1 MVNYSALGFDSFEE
15 YYDTFFATLKET
27 NKKHDYFV
35 DWDKVKRK
43 AEKYENEISLM
54 NVLAKTEEEKREEK
68 LRELLIDYPDTIR
81 VIPLILAIRGD
92 EVDVLDEEELEP
104 KHIDFDP
111 SKLDMDGVVTFCRKS
126 GVLDLFSRIDDLYD
140 YIFGVEV
147 GLDTNARKNRSG
159 KSFEDI
165 VEVVLEREL
174 SDLPDV
180 TYTSQSILKLER
192 RKYAD
197 FVVLKNGEPVIGIEV
212 NFYNTTG
219 SKPSEVAGSYI
230 ELEERIVNED
240 GKVDALIWIT
250 DGPAWRKME
259 EPIKS
264 AMRNMD
270 FVLNLEMAENNI
282 RELVE
287 ALA

>member
-1 MVNYSALGFDSFEE
+1 MVDYKALGFDSFEE

-35 DWDKVKRK
+35 DWEKVKQK
-43 AEKYENEISLM
+43 AEKFENEISLM
-54 NVLAKTEEEKREEK
+54 NVLAKTDEEEREEK
-68 LRELLIDYPDTIR
+68 LREILTEYPDTIQ
-81 VIPLILAIRGD
+81 VIPLILAIRD
-92 EVDVLDEEELEP
+92 NDVDVLDEEKLEP
-104 KHIDFDP
+104 IHVDFD
-111 SKLDMDGVVTFCRKS
+111 SSNIELDKIVTFCEKS

-159 KSFEDI
+159 KSFESI
-165 VEVVLEREL
+165 VETVLEREL
-174 SDLPDV
+174 SDMPGV
-180 TYTSQSILKLER
+180 TYTSQSILKLKR

-197 FVVLKNGEPVIGIEV
+197 FVILKDDEPVIGIEV

-219 SKPSEVAGSYI
+219 SKPSEVARSYI
-230 ELEERIVNED
+230 KLEQRLVEEE

-259 EPIKS
+259 EPISS
-264 AMRNMD
+264 AMRGMD
-270 FVLNLEMAENNI
+270 YVLNLEMAESKI
-282 RELVE
+282 RDLVKTI
-287 ALA
+287 A

>member
-1 MVNYSALGFDSFEE
+1 MVDYNALGFDSFED
-15 YYDTFFATLKET
+15 YYDTFLATLKET

-35 DWDKVKRK
+35 DWEKVQQK

-54 NVLAKTEEEKREEK
+54 NVLAKTDEEEREEK
-68 LRELLIDYPDTIR
+68 LREILADYPDTIQ
-81 VIPLILAIRGD
+81 VVPLILAIRD
-92 EVDVLDEEELEP
+92 DNVDVLDEEKLEP
-104 KHIDFDP
+104 IHVDFDP
-111 SKLDMDGVVTFCRKS
+111 SKTDLDKTVEFCKKS

-159 KSFEDI
+159 KSFESI
-165 VEVVLEREL
+165 VESVLDREL
-174 SDLPDV
+174 SDISGV
-180 TYTSQSILKLER
+180 TYTSQSILKLKR

-197 FVVLKNGEPVIGIEV
+197 FVILKDDEPAIGIEV

-219 SKPSEVAGSYI
+219 SKPSEVARSYI
-230 ELEERIVNED
+230 KLEQRLVEEE

-259 EPIKS
+259 EPITS
-264 AMRNMD
+264 AMRSMD
-270 FVLNLEMAENNI
+270 YVLNLEMAESKI
-282 RELVE
+282 RDLIKAVT
-287 ALA
+287 